1 MILLLHVLH
10 LEQLHWINMIHA
22 TTAHRDRQ
30 FLHSIFVNRPQPIML
45 NFHLL
50 PIICY
55 CQSSAQK
62 GIQYVQYYAHT
73 YCNYIILLATLETP
87 DWYVVIVLWCSA
99 LIFTY
104 YAEYYAHE
112 KTCTSWYNI
121 PHWHDYYVTKYVIK
135 IVI

>member
-1 MILLLHVLH
+1 
-10 LEQLHWINMIHA
+10 MIHA

-73 YCNYIILLATLETP
+73 YCNYSILLATLEKLGGLQT
-87 DWYVVIVLWCSA
+87 DVLLLCYA
-99 LIFTY
+99 AVLLII

-112 KTCTSWYNI
+112 KICTSWYNI
-121 PHWHDYYVTKYVIK
+121 PH
-135 IVI
+135 